1 MVAVTH
7 RTARQMVYPPRTR
20 TRQARPLRGRT
31 TKRALLKAKAHLISL
46 GLSSCP
52 YSPKCVELE
61 FSEVRSFLGT
71 LTTFVPWRTYT
82 ALTQGYAAFV
92 TWPAERREKGAS
104 KFETVR
110 NDQVTAKITH
120 LREGAPHNTHCS
132 SHNCKCVDGSRVLP
146 RP

>member
-61 FSEVRSFLGT
+61 FSEVHIQDPAYTRPDTPRITPQDTPHSPALLELVTPMDRYARLRMLLCRKQMSASAIISEGRSDPSHT
-71 LTTFVPWRTYT
+71 LLRKSEW
-82 ALTQGYAAFV
+82 G
-92 TWPAERREKGAS
+92 K
-104 KFETVR
+104 
-110 NDQVTAKITH
+110 AKD
-120 LREGAPHNTHCS
+120 RS
-132 SHNCKCVDGSRVLP
+132 
-146 RP
+146 

>member
-61 FSEVRSFLGT
+61 FSEVRREGVFRSLSPNI
-71 LTTFVPWRTYT
+71 VSWRTDIPLRLTIYCPTVTVGKPKAGRGYT
-82 ALTQGYAAFV
+82 GSQSQSHSRLPPTVSPGAAIN
-92 TWPAERREKGAS
+92 G
-104 KFETVR
+104 
-110 NDQVTAKITH
+110 
-120 LREGAPHNTHCS
+120 
-132 SHNCKCVDGSRVLP
+132 
-146 RP
+146 